1 MLFLKRSILFL
12 SCCAYLHGQDASKQH
27 YIQWGNHLGPTSALD
42 IDTYDPSSVQLLYG
56 LSADGT
62 SSNALAPD
70 NSTPDHTGDVIQLG
84 FFDTDS
90 DASTYT
96 PNTDGTNPFHGTWTP
111 LTQQTTIGHK
121 LDSGDTFAGAGLFNF
136 ETRIHNQES
145 GDPNTVVFD
154 TSPTIY
160 YDDVIDTNY
169 QEAAAYRI
177 TEDYSSSD
185 FYKKVD
191 ALAAA
196 TNPLIGIRFYDL
208 ATSSHA
214 QGSNSDL
221 TPDNGTS
228 RYNTI
233 MNPNWTFPAGAGIL
247 EMSLHQDVSGG
258 ALDTNLKFEFD
269 NTNYGT
275 GSGATSTA
283 RIGSNQTLSSQSASS
298 LHSDDFVATVAYF
311 DGAADLDISGANG
324 DTILS
329 GLTGTDTNTDIAG
342 GSDGNQLT
350 VHSNAGNTSGGYVFQ
365 GNINATGD
373 TSTSTDITI
382 LKTGA
387 GEQTFAGNIY
397 TADSSDDSSESGY
410 LNIAEG
416 TVVLKPASGTSQ
428 KLEFITNLQN
438 DGSTHT
444 SGSLKLDNSDNSS
457 QTVEL
462 GFANTAEKK
471 TFSGA
476 IELAGTNTENSVSIG
491 GTTNRDAH
499 QEFSG
504 AITGTNKFKKAGV
517 GKLTLTGNSNSYAG
531 DGTDGVSIGDSS
543 NNGGILVA
551 NHANALGTNDVTV
564 DFGKLAVA
572 GGITVTNTINGESS
586 TSQKSVV
593 GGGSGT
599 SVGTITNSD
608 AILNIGSGT
617 GHIDVVS
624 PGIATATSMSNGT
637 NDNQV
642 VAGNHDDSGADAL
655 AQSTGT
661 LKIKSVGLKAGG
673 VYDWEISNFDGSSG
687 SDWDVLKFD
696 SLAFDNSGNFD
707 INILSLSSSAA
718 AGAVSGSLSDKNGT
732 SGFLFLDGSG
742 SNGTGITWGAVGDPG
757 QSGVVGANYFNINH
771 DAFSYNNSNYYG
783 DWSVYFDRPNND
795 FYLQYSVVPE
805 PSTYI
810 MVGGLLMLPG
820 YSFIR
825 RFRKKDEDD
834 RGIS

>member
-1 MLFLKRSILFL
+1 MLLP
-12 SCCAYLHGQDASKQH
+12 AGYPYLIK
-27 YIQWGNHLGPTSALD
+27 
-42 IDTYDPSSVQLLYG
+42 
-56 LSADGT
+56 
-62 SSNALAPD
+62 
-70 NSTPDHTGDVIQLG
+70 
-84 FFDTDS
+84 
-90 DASTYT
+90 
-96 PNTDGTNPFHGTWTP
+96 
-111 LTQQTTIGHK
+111 
-121 LDSGDTFAGAGLFNF
+121 
-136 ETRIHNQES
+136 ES
-145 GDPNTVVFD
+145 GIAGDADAV
-154 TSPTIY
+154 
-160 YDDVIDTNY
+160 TNLY
-169 QEAAAYRI
+169 QKI
-177 TEDYSSSD
+177 
-185 FYKKVD
+185 D
-191 ALAAA
+191 ALNAA

-208 ATSSHA
+208 DTSSNS
-214 QGSNSDL
+214 QGSNSNLD
-221 TPDNGTS
+221 PDNGTS

-233 MNPNWTFPAGAGIL
+233 MNQNWIMPSGGSTL
-247 EMSLHQDVSGG
+247 EMSLHATSG
-258 ALDTNLKFEFD
+258 ALDTNLRFEFD
-269 NTNYGT
+269 NTTYGS

-283 RIGSNQTLSSQSASS
+283 KIGAENDISSASANS

-329 GLTGTDTNTDIAG
+329 GLIGTDTNTDIAG

-373 TSTSTDITI
+373 TSTSTDLTI

-397 TADSSDDSSESGY
+397 TADADTTESGY

-471 TFSGA
+471 TFSGS

-564 DFGKLAVA
+564 NFGKTCC
-572 GGITVTNTINGESS
+572 GRRNY
-586 TSQKSVV
+586 
-593 GGGSGT
+593 
-599 SVGTITNSD
+599 
-608 AILNIGSGT
+608 
-617 GHIDVVS
+617 
-624 PGIATATSMSNGT
+624 
-637 NDNQV
+637 
-642 VAGNHDDSGADAL
+642 GNKH
-655 AQSTGT
+655 
-661 LKIKSVGLKAGG
+661 
-673 VYDWEISNFDGSSG
+673 Y
-687 SDWDVLKFD
+687 
-696 SLAFDNSGNFD
+696 
-707 INILSLSSSAA
+707 
-718 AGAVSGSLSDKNGT
+718 
-732 SGFLFLDGSG
+732 
-742 SNGTGITWGAVGDPG
+742 
-757 QSGVVGANYFNINH
+757 
-771 DAFSYNNSNYYG
+771 
-783 DWSVYFDRPNND
+783 
-795 FYLQYSVVPE
+795 
-805 PSTYI
+805 
-810 MVGGLLMLPG
+810 
-820 YSFIR
+820 
-825 RFRKKDEDD
+825 
-834 RGIS
+834 